1 MPGCVVSLIVMF
13 CAQEERIIKDIGR
26 TFPELR
32 YYCKPDVQTNLFSV
46 LKAYSALDPDL
57 GYW

>member
-1 MPGCVVSLIVMF
+1 MF